1 MNKYTMCSHNTDKN
15 RKEYTSPL
23 RHITVPHRAQAQGN
37 HCSEMQTTQLK
48 MIQTLKPFLP
58 EYFQQASLNKNPK
71 LGRSDK
77 PQTPLTRH
85 LRQPG
90 TQRPGLLFSRE
101 QTRVPGFRILLY
113 PNGSSPGSAAS
124 LVELTLFR
132 PQAGAGLYP

>member
-1 MNKYTMCSHNTDKN
+1 MCSHNPDKN
-15 RKEYTSPL
+15 RKEYTSPPH
-23 RHITVPHRAQAQGN
+23 HITVPHRAQAQGN

-85 LRQPG
+85 SRQPG
-90 TQRPGLLFSRE
+90 LRAQVYCF
-101 QTRVPGFRILLY
+101 RVSKQ
-113 PNGSSPGSAAS
+113 GSQDSGSYCTPMGRVRVQ
-124 LVELTLFR
+124 L
-132 PQAGAGLYP
+132 PP